1 VRSIPPHQPHQPL
14 QGDIDVRIRASWLI
28 TILLLAVMLAG
39 CTRDRPAPEAA
50 ETVELPSQ
58 PVTVE
63 ADDDNAA
70 ELEEDAVIEPEVV
83 QLTPEAE
90 ETDGT
95 PGPDPEETPE
105 VFQYIVEPGDTLL
118 SIALDYSTEVE
129 AIRVRNNLFSDEIQV
144 GMPLLIPY
152 VEGVY
157 VPGMPTATPGPYY
170 YTVKTG
176 DTLGSIALQFGVEPL
191 AIVEASN
198 LLDQNSLTIGEELV
212 IPGFQSAV
220 SNEAPVA
227 GGGDTISVSGSSAV
241 HVVQVG
247 ESLYGIAEIYGVD
260 ANDFAL
266 ANNVSNWNVLRV
278 GQELIVPGI
287 SEQESLKIRGQT
299 HVVQSGES
307 LSEIAVQYD
316 KTVSDLINAN
326 GLTDPNAITVGL
338 ELVIPE

>member
-1 VRSIPPHQPHQPL
+1 M
-14 QGDIDVRIRASWLI
+14 RIRASWLI

-39 CTRDRPAPEAA
+39 CTRDRPAPEAV
-50 ETVELPSQ
+50 ETVELLPQ

-63 ADDDNAA
+63 ADDSAA
-70 ELEEDAVIEPEVV
+70 ELETDAVIEPEVV
-83 QLTPEAE
+83 QLTPDVD

-95 PGPDPEETPE
+95 PGPDAEGTPE

-118 SIALDYSTEVE
+118 SIALDFSTEVE

-157 VPGMPTATPGPYY
+157 LPGMPTATPGPYY

-212 IPGFQSAV
+212 IPGYQSTI
-220 SNEAPVA
+220 SNAEPSA
-227 GGGDTISVSGSSAV
+227 GGGDTTSVSGASAV

-266 ANNVSNWNVLRV
+266 VNNVSNWNVLRV